1 MRARTAAIALSA
13 ASMLLLAGCSG
24 GSDAYCETLR
34 EQPAGNYVFNPY
46 IGWGSGPAE
55 VDSRLAAMD
64 AVGEPPSDIA
74 DEWEAWRAH
83 LTAISEAET
92 AGETPTEL
100 IAAASSGEA
109 ADAGTALSEHY
120 VDACL

>member
-1 MRARTAAIALSA
+1 MRARTAAIAASA
-13 ASMLLLAGCSG
+13 AAMLLLAGCSAG
-24 GSDAYCETLR
+24 PSAYCETLQ

-64 AVGEPPSDIA
+64 AVGEPPSELA
-74 DEWEAWRAH
+74 DAWATWHAH
-83 LTAISEAET
+83 LTAISDAET
-92 AGETPTEL
+92 AGEAPAEL
-100 IAAASSGEA
+100 ISASSSGEA
-109 ADAGTALSEHY
+109 AEAGTALSDHY